1 VGATHGL
8 LIVNADDFGLRPDIT
23 DAIIEVYRAARITSA
38 TAMVYMWDGA
48 RAAALAQEYGL
59 PLGLHLNL
67 TVDFRDP
74 AAPSG
79 ARERQTRIV
88 RYFAGRGARHAY
100 DPRVRRLVADCFR
113 DQVEAFAATYGGEP
127 THFDGHQH
135 IHVCPTVALSV
146 PLAAI
151 PRARAAH
158 TYGRDERGPAKR
170 LVRAAQNALLRH
182 RFRIPAAFLDF
193 DDVHPELGGSGLDR
207 LAIARHAPVEIM
219 THPRRPGERPALLG
233 GAWGEA
239 LAAYRTGTYLD
250 L

>member
-1 VGATHGL
+1 VGATDGL
-8 LIVNADDFGLRPDIT
+8 LIVNADDFGLRPDGT
-23 DAIIEVYRAARITSA
+23 DAIIEVYRAGRITSA
-38 TAMVYMWDGA
+38 TAMVYMQDGA
-48 RAAALAQEYGL
+48 RAAALAQQHGL

-67 TVDFRDP
+67 TADFRDP
-74 AAPSG
+74 AAPRA

-88 RYFAGRGARHAY
+88 RYFARPAARHAY
-100 DPRVRRLVADCFR
+100 DPRIRRLVADCFR
-113 DQVEAFAATYGGEP
+113 DQLEAFAATYGAEP

-146 PLAAI
+146 PVSAI

-158 TYGRDERGPAKR
+158 TYQRGERGPAKR
-170 LVRAAQNALLRH
+170 LVRASQNALLRR
-182 RFRIPAAFLDF
+182 RFHIPAAFLDF
-193 DDVHPELGGSGLDR
+193 DDVHPELGGRGFDR

-233 GAWGEA
+233 DAWGEA
-239 LAAYRTGTYLD
+239 LATYPIGTYLD